1 MTKIIPKRA
10 VRVDVTEVIIH
21 RQYGVVVVIHSG
33 ITILFVI
40 FAFISL
46 CMFVSFP
53 ILLVD
58 DDAAIADILKRVA
71 ERVFP
76 EATIAHARNY
86 SEAAAFLANV
96 DKEVFRLVLLDI
108 DLKTDSTGFDFLSLL
123 REQPFGQ
130 LVPVIVLSA
139 SLEETKAREPY
150 LRGANAFTN
159 KPFTYAA
166 WKTYVEQLRSYWYET
181 VTIPQIRFRQ
191 GPDSF
196 LPLSY

>member
-1 MTKIIPKRA
+1 M
-10 VRVDVTEVIIH
+10 
-21 RQYGVVVVIHSG
+21 
-33 ITILFVI
+33 
-40 FAFISL
+40 FA
-46 CMFVSFP
+46 SFP

-58 DDAAIADILKRVA
+58 DDPAIADILKRVA

-76 EATIAHARNY
+76 EATIAHARDFT
-86 SEAAAFLANV
+86 EAAAYLANV
-96 DKEVFRLVLLDI
+96 DKDVFRLVLLDI

-123 REQPFGQ
+123 RDQSFGQ
-130 LVPVIVLSA
+130 LVPVIVLSS
-139 SLEETKAREPY
+139 SLEESKARESY

-191 GPDSF
+191 GPDAFSPSNF
-196 LPLSY
+196 